1 MIKKILAAAI
11 ITVILGVI
19 LYLFFSKDIEEA
31 TSTSL
36 ADVPDIYLKAV
47 QIHAF
52 NTSGALAYE
61 LRADEIEQF
70 SAQDKMLFRGLKI
83 QVDREDGERW
93 HMNADTGSIQPGAAD
108 PSQILE
114 PIRLLGAVNV
124 YSGRVDDPEYSFRG
138 ADVIFDPKTNTVHSD
153 ENVSIKAG
161 ASSYDADAFHFDLS
175 TKQLKLSSEP
185 GKQVEIQYESNETE

>member
-1 MIKKILAAAI
+1 MTKKVLAAAI
-11 ITVILGVI
+11 ITGILGVI
-19 LYLFFSKDIEEA
+19 LYLFFPKDFEEI
-31 TSTSL
+31 TSTDL
-36 ADVPDIYLKAV
+36 EDVPDIYLKNV

-52 NTSGALAYE
+52 NTNGALAYE
-61 LRADEIEQF
+61 LRANEIEQF

-93 HMNADTGSIQPGAAD
+93 FMNADIGSVQPDAND

-124 YSGRVDDPEYSFRG
+124 YSGSVDNPEYSFRG
-138 ADVIFDPKTNTVHSD
+138 ADVIFDPKANTVHSD
-153 ENVSIKAG
+153 EDVSIKAG

-175 TKQLKLSSEP
+175 TKHLELSSEP
-185 GKQVEIQYESNETE
+185 GSQVEIQYESNETE